1 MAAEGEEQ
9 IAISVVDRDR
19 VAGSEAVGAREMDVG
34 GDLPRSRKG
43 AVFVIE
49 VSYIV
54 VGVILTAWL
63 ALPDASLGGVERD
76 PYREGWRRRSWCRR
90 GRTFIRA
97 GIGGRCT
104 LRFHNWPGTA

>member
-19 VAGSEAVGAREMDVG
+19 GAGSEAVGAREMDVV
-34 GDLPRSRKG
+34 GDLPRSSKG

-54 VGVILTAWL
+54 
-63 ALPDASLGGVERD
+63 
-76 PYREGWRRRSWCRR
+76 
-90 GRTFIRA
+90 
-97 GIGGRCT
+97 
-104 LRFHNWPGTA
+104 

>member
-1 MAAEGEEQ
+1 MKVAADVDGLEDRATSISFGERRAYAAVPCLGIFSRRLLKPRPFRVATEGEEQ

-19 VAGSEAVGAREMDVG
+19 GAGSEAVGAREMDVV

-54 VGVILTAWL
+54 
-63 ALPDASLGGVERD
+63 
-76 PYREGWRRRSWCRR
+76 
-90 GRTFIRA
+90 
-97 GIGGRCT
+97 
-104 LRFHNWPGTA
+104 

>member
-34 GDLPRSRKG
+34 GDLPRSSKG

-63 ALPDASLGGVERD
+63 ALPDASLGGVERT
-76 PYREGWRRRSWCRR
+76 RTRRVAVGSHGAVAVERY
-90 GRTFIRA
+90 
-97 GIGGRCT
+97 
-104 LRFHNWPGTA
+104 

>member
-1 MAAEGEEQ
+1 MRIFSRRLLKPGPFRMAAEAEEQ

-49 VSYIV
+49 VTYVV
-54 VGVILTAWL
+54 VGVIVTTWL
-63 ALPDASLGGVERD
+63 ALPDASLGGVERT
-76 PYREGWRRRSWCRR
+76 RT
-90 GRTFIRA
+90 GRVAVGSHGAVAVERY
-97 GIGGRCT
+97 
-104 LRFHNWPGTA
+104 